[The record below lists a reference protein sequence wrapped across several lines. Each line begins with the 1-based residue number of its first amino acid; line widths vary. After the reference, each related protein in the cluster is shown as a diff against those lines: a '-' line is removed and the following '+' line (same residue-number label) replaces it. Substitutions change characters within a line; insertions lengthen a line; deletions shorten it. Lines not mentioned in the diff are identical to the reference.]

1 MYESYLQSLV
11 LQSNGSQQGWK
22 CKTAPFQKGGAQT
35 KLFLGGVG
43 GGNVQ
48 LWLMHVEV
56 NIAAAVWNLLTA
68 VSSLFQTLLQSRNW
82 PRWLMMSV
90 LMFFMMI
97 IEDQCPLF
105 WSIELNHH
113 GVFQIVYAAV
123 NHYSCLT
130 RRPEPWALVT
140 INPSTLFHRGQ
151 NHLHL

>member
-22 CKTAPFQKGGAQT
+22 CKTAPFRKRKSTNKTLICENA
-35 KLFLGGVG
+35 
-43 GGNVQ
+43 Q
-48 LWLMHVEV
+48 LWLMHVDV
-56 NIAAAVWNLLTA
+56 NIAAVVWNLLTA
-68 VSSLFQTLLQSRNW
+68 PSSLFQTLLQSRNW
-82 PRWLMMSV
+82 PRWWVMLIYMII
-90 LMFFMMI
+90 MMI

-105 WSIELNHH
+105 WSIELNNH

-123 NHYSCLT
+123 NHSSCLT